1 MIINRNYYGKNR
13 KKAIEFLAEREGW
26 SRDFV
31 LLTENTPTTKRLL
44 TEVVGLLLLAAMA
57 MATFFIGKTFF
68 KNLWE
73 KVEFIPPGQRK
84 EIQEIVTKV
93 TKDNPENEEKKEDAL
108 KKALEEYGLEE
119 DKISKFMEA
128 WKKNTEEAKEENADD
143 ISEIQKAYKTLK
155 DEKASDEDKKKA
167 KELLE
172 KYAGDVTA
180 PQTDYFQ
187 KKEDM
192 EKYFKELQE
201 KLAKAGMDSK
211 NDKTKKWGE
220 AIKNLNKALEGN
232 SDSGQTTTESLL
244 FKRWM
249 KLLRED
255 TSINNSSEEENSN
268 PEEGNSES
276 EKEKTE
282 HPIFA
287 AVKAYNDAFNKLED
301 AEKALAKDAGAD
313 EIGIGLQWAKEL
325 RGESD
330 SDAKDI
336 PQEAQESVEAIA
348 DDFDDIIDAL
358 PETPIDAEE
367 TIKDLL
373 DQLADAKI
381 IEQTLVDQATEALDK
396 AAASEN
402 KEKELEKTIEN
413 LKVEVQEKLELYI
426 STNEEKD
433 NFEKSLKE
441 LEIIKK
447 GLDDDIKRL
456 QDESNSNKLS
466 TQQRGEINN
475 LYNFLKAI
483 RKAMKGKGID
493 SKKFFSGDKKYPATW
508 DETKKGLKKNF
519 EKMIPDA
526 NADEKITGFL
536 GTKIKASNEKDV
548 KEENFSFQASS
559 DQIIFERW
567 GRLAGIIK

>member
-172 KYAGDVTA
+172 KYAEDDTA

-255 TSINNSSEEENSN
+255 TSNDSSNSAEEGKSESSE
-268 PEEGNSES
+268 
-276 EKEKTE
+276 EKTE

-287 AVKAYNDAFNKLED
+287 AVKAYNDAFNNLED
-301 AEKALAKDAGAD
+301 AEKALAKEAGAD
-313 EIGIGLQWAKEL
+313 EIGIGQEWAKEL

-330 SDAKDI
+330 SDTSDLPEKT
-336 PQEAQESVEAIA
+336 QEPLQNFV
-348 DDFDDIIDAL
+348 DDINSIVN
-358 PETPIDAEE
+358 IAEE
-367 TIKDLL
+367 NPEVAKEEIEVLL
-373 DQLADAKI
+373 SDLADANI
-381 IEQTLVDQATEALDK
+381 IKPTLVDQATEALNK
-396 AAASEN
+396 AASSEN
-402 KEKELEKTIEN
+402 REEAMAQTIKKLESDVEDDIREYLRLSDEKDVLEKNLATLEKIRGDLETKIQDLEN
-413 LKVEVQEKLELYI
+413 EV
-426 STNEEKD
+426 
-433 NFEKSLKE
+433 
-441 LEIIKK
+441 
-447 GLDDDIKRL
+447 G
-456 QDESNSNKLS
+456 SNKVS
-466 TQQRGEINN
+466 TQQRGDIDK

-483 RKAMKGKGID
+483 NRAMGDSGID
-493 SKKFFSGDKKYPATW
+493 IKSFYKDKKPYQKSW
-508 DETKKGLKKNF
+508 DETKKKGKNKFKKIIS
-519 EKMIPDA
+519 KA
-526 NADEKITGFL
+526 NSDEKITGFL
-536 GTKIKASNEKDV
+536 GTKIKASNEEDV
-548 KEENFSFQASS
+548 KKESVSFQTSS

-567 GRLAGIIK
+567 SKLAGIIK